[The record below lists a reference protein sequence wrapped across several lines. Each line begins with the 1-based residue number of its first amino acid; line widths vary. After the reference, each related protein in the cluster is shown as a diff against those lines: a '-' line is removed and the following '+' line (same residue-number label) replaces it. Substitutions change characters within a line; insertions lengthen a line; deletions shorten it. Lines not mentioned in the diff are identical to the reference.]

1 MSSTWTHINASIR
14 FDGIGIFLDILSI
27 PCLIPLQFRLIMEIT
42 TNTPTIKRINKNMA
56 PYKRK
61 LVIEVITLPA
71 VIIPVVTILVTSVPT
86 TILD

>member
-1 MSSTWTHINASIR
+1 MA
-14 FDGIGIFLDILSI
+14 
-27 PCLIPLQFRLIMEIT
+27 IT
-42 TNTPTIKRINKNMA
+42 ANTPTIKRINKKMA